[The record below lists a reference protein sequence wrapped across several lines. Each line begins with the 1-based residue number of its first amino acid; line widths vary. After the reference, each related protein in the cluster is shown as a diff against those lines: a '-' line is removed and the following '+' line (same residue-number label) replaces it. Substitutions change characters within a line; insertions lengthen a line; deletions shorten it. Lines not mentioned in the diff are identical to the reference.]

1 MLKKTNVEAIRKIIP
16 CGTPKEVARRIKG
29 FVDAGMRV
37 VKIMDYGGMAGL
49 KFAARSAEKVRDAED
64 ELMRLVGDQ

>member
-16 CGTPKEVARRIKG
+16 CGTPQEVARRLKG

-37 VKIMDYGGMAGL
+37 VKVMDYGGMAGL
-49 KFAARSAEKVRDAED
+49 KFAARSAQKVRETED
-64 ELMRLVGDQ
+64 ELMRLAG